1 MQTKLTA
8 TLLNTTMGQEADRI
22 LRSCVHCGFCTATCP
37 TYQILGDER
46 DGPRG
51 RIYLIKQVLE
61 GKPATR
67 LTQLHLDRCL
77 TCRSCETTCPSGV
90 EYGTLLQTG
99 RNLVEAQVSRPL
111 QQQIMRWA
119 FIHVLPKPGYLIPF
133 VKLAIKFKTLL
144 PKSITASLPNNTD
157 DMHWPDVEHA
167 RQVIIPV
174 GCVQSILSPEIDNST
189 AYVLNQLGISVS
201 RVGGCCG
208 AIQHHLSAEEK
219 AKQQARSNI
228 DLWWP
233 LLEAGAEAILSTASG
248 CGVMLKEYAHLL
260 KDDPDYRE
268 KAKKV
273 TALTKDLVE
282 LLEVEDIEKLQALAK
297 KYKGQNVSFHSP
309 CTLQHGQQLNGRVER
324 ILNNMKIQ
332 TNTITDSHLCCGSA
346 GTYSLTQP
354 VLSRKL
360 RDNKIKNLTK
370 NKPELIAT
378 ANIGC
383 LLHLAKSSPVPVVHW
398 IQLLDNRLS

>member
-1 MQTKLTA
+1 MQTKLTT
-8 TLLNTTMGQEADRI
+8 TLLKTATGQEADRI

-51 RIYLIKQVLE
+51 RIYLIKQILE
-61 GKPATR
+61 GKKATR
-67 LTQLHLDRCL
+67 LTLQHLDRCL

-99 RNLVEAQVSRPL
+99 RNIVQAQVSRPL
-111 QQQIMRWA
+111 MQQLMRWA
-119 FIHVLPKPGYLIPF
+119 FIRFLPKPAYLKHLVKLANKFRNVLPK
-133 VKLAIKFKTLL
+133 TLTTSL
-144 PKSITASLPNNTD
+144 PKDTGSMS
-157 DMHWPDVEHA
+157 WPEVLHT
-167 RQVIIPV
+167 RKVIIPI

-189 AYVLNQLGISVS
+189 AYVLDHLGISVI
-201 RVGGCCG
+201 RAGGCCG

-228 DLWWP
+228 DSWWT
-233 LLEAGAEAILSTASG
+233 LIESGAEAILSTASG

-260 KDDPDYRE
+260 KEDPDYRE
-268 KAKKV
+268 KANKV
-273 TALTKDLVE
+273 TRLTKDLVE
-282 LLEVEDIEKLQALAK
+282 LLQEEDIGKLQALAK
-297 KYKGQNVSFHSP
+297 KHKGQTISFHSP
-309 CTLQHGQQLNGRVER
+309 CTLQHGQQLNGRVEN
-324 ILNNMKIQ
+324 ILNKINIQ
-332 TNTITDSHLCCGSA
+332 TNLIKDSHLCCGSA

-354 VLSRKL
+354 VLSRQL
-360 RDNKIKNLTK
+360 RDNKIKNLIK
-370 NKPELIAT
+370 NKPGLIAT

>member
-1 MQTKLTA
+1 
-8 TLLNTTMGQEADRI
+8 MGQEADRI

-51 RIYLIKQVLE
+51 RIYLIKQILE
-61 GKPATR
+61 GKQA
-67 LTQLHLDRCL
+67 TQLSQTHLDRCL

-90 EYGTLLQTG
+90 EYGKLLQTG
-99 RNLVEAQVSRPL
+99 RNLIEEQVTRPL
-111 QQQIMRWA
+111 RQRIMRWA
-119 FIHVLPKPGYLIPF
+119 FIHILPNPAYLAPF
-133 VKLAIKFKTLL
+133 IKLGSKFKSVL
-144 PKSITASLPNNTD
+144 PKSISASLPENTGPLS
-157 DMHWPDVEHA
+157 WPKKVHK
-167 RQVIIPV
+167 RKIIIPV

-189 AYVLNQLGISVS
+189 AYVLDQLEISVI

-219 AKQQARSNI
+219 AKQQARANI

-233 LLEAGAEAILSTASG
+233 LITSGAEAILSTASG

-260 KDDPDYRE
+260 KDDADYQQ
-268 KAKKV
+268 KATKV

-282 LLEVEDIEKLQALAK
+282 LLDNESSNKLQSLAK
-297 KYKGQNVSFHSP
+297 KHKGQTISFHSP
-309 CTLQHGQQLNGRVER
+309 CTLQHGQQLQGRVEQM
-324 ILNNMKIQ
+324 LNKMNIQ
-332 TNTITDSHLCCGSA
+332 TNIIKDSHLCCGSA

-354 VLSRKL
+354 VLSRQL
-360 RDNKIKNLTK
+360 RDNKLKNLLQ

-383 LLHLAKSSPVPVVHW
+383 LLQIAKASPVPVVHW
-398 IQLLDNRLS
+398 IQLLDNRPS